1 MLTLSRLFWFNKG
14 RFFYIHEDIRKDLIS
29 LQAIL
34 AVLLPPAVSIYGGQ
48 AFPINLGNAVTL
60 PALVDFRPTLDA
72 PQISHMS
79 QFNSSLAECPG
90 KVEAGGTG
98 LVADELE
105 DDITEAVEYRAYRA
119 VEEADVTGAVK
130 LEPEADTEAVDEEI
144 AVEAESAVLARAAW
158 CLAARWRFF
167 SLSAGPRCRGRRG
180 GEEEGGGGAGAGGRE
195 WGAPGLPIVL
205 LMPTQSM

>member
-1 MLTLSRLFWFNKG
+1 M
-14 RFFYIHEDIRKDLIS
+14 
-29 LQAIL
+29 
-34 AVLLPPAVSIYGGQ
+34 
-48 AFPINLGNAVTL
+48 
-60 PALVDFRPTLDA
+60 
-72 PQISHMS
+72 
-79 QFNSSLAECPG
+79 
-90 KVEAGGTG
+90 
-98 LVADELE
+98 ADELE

-144 AVEAESAVLARAAW
+144 AVEAESAVLARATW